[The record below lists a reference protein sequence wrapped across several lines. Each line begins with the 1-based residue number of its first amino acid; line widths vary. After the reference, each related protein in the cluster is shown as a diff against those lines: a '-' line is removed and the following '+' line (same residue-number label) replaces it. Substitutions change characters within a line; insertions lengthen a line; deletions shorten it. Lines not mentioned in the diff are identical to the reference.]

1 MTLQLKI
8 QEIFLD
14 WRKKTKQSEIEQSKI
29 LNIFL
34 SMEKHKIISSYYV
47 EYESNRDR
55 NKILTIEEY
64 LNKLGHINNLKKSDT
79 WNIQLTTTIYFIS
92 AKDNDGECVMHLKS
106 DNTDFMIYDNADEVT
121 EDIFETLLNRDEI
134 GLETSIRVSDFI
146 FDCVHLFY
154 YKY

>member
-34 SMEKHKIISSYYV
+34 SVKKHKIISSYYV

-64 LNKLGHINNLKKSDT
+64 LNKLGHT
-79 WNIQLTTTIYFIS
+79 
-92 AKDNDGECVMHLKS
+92 
-106 DNTDFMIYDNADEVT
+106 
-121 EDIFETLLNRDEI
+121 
-134 GLETSIRVSDFI
+134 
-146 FDCVHLFY
+146 
-154 YKY
+154 

>member
-34 SMEKHKIISSYYV
+34 SMKKHKIISSYYV

-64 LNKLGHINNLKKSDT
+64 LNKLGHT
-79 WNIQLTTTIYFIS
+79 
-92 AKDNDGECVMHLKS
+92 
-106 DNTDFMIYDNADEVT
+106 
-121 EDIFETLLNRDEI
+121 
-134 GLETSIRVSDFI
+134 
-146 FDCVHLFY
+146 
-154 YKY
+154 

>member
-64 LNKLGHINNLKKSDT
+64 LNKLGHT
-79 WNIQLTTTIYFIS
+79 
-92 AKDNDGECVMHLKS
+92 
-106 DNTDFMIYDNADEVT
+106 
-121 EDIFETLLNRDEI
+121 
-134 GLETSIRVSDFI
+134 
-146 FDCVHLFY
+146 
-154 YKY
+154 

>member
-34 SMEKHKIISSYYV
+34 SMKKHKIISSYYV

-55 NKILTIEEY
+55 NKILIIEEY
-64 LNKLGHINNLKKSDT
+64 LNKLGHT
-79 WNIQLTTTIYFIS
+79 
-92 AKDNDGECVMHLKS
+92 
-106 DNTDFMIYDNADEVT
+106 
-121 EDIFETLLNRDEI
+121 
-134 GLETSIRVSDFI
+134 
-146 FDCVHLFY
+146 
-154 YKY
+154 